1 MDITKLTD
9 NSNVLALLSG
19 EKYLS
24 EFSKKDQKEAINI
37 LNDSPSLM
45 MEYLSLDL
53 DDEID
58 LDLYDSDDLEELLFP
73 KLRANLMLLEH
84 AISIRPTWLNAF
96 DDSIISGKHILDSL
110 AHEFIYYVSEQ
121 DWVLDAMRSSH
132 ISDQFIFE
140 SIKLDGLYSTDI
152 KCAIISVLD
161 LSKTEITDK
170 AILALLIELRRIIE
184 KETEQGENSIV
195 YGDNGRFYHW
205 TERIGGGHLG
215 AGMSGVNTF
224 EKFVKAITARNSKKI
239 TSELG
244 LLKNCFEEYFKMLKK
259 ENIEDYVEEPIQAW
273 IDAFGQ

>member
-1 MDITKLTD
+1 
-9 NSNVLALLSG
+9 
-19 EKYLS
+19 
-24 EFSKKDQKEAINI
+24 
-37 LNDSPSLM
+37 
-45 MEYLSLDL
+45 
-53 DDEID
+53 
-58 LDLYDSDDLEELLFP
+58 
-73 KLRANLMLLEH
+73 
-84 AISIRPTWLNAF
+84 
-96 DDSIISGKHILDSL
+96 
-110 AHEFIYYVSEQ
+110 
-121 DWVLDAMRSSH
+121 MRSSH

-184 KETEQGENSIV
+184 KQTEQGENSIV

-239 TSELG
+239 TSELA
-244 LLKNCFEEYFKMLKK
+244 LLKNCFEDYFKMLKK
-259 ENIEDYVEEPIQAW
+259 ENMEFKFGAGAQFIVSKKQILQRPKEFYLKIIELLNYDINPIEGFV
-273 IDAFGQ
+273 IERFHSIILNGTI

>member
-9 NSNVLALLSG
+9 SSNVLALLSG
-19 EKYLS
+19 EKGLYD
-24 EFSKKDQKEAINI
+24 FSKKDQKEVISIINE
-37 LNDSPSLM
+37 SPQLM
-45 MEYLSLDL
+45 TKYLSLQL

-58 LDLYDSDDLEELLFP
+58 LGLYSSNELEKFLSP
-73 KLRANLMLLEH
+73 KLKASLEVLDY
-84 AISIRPTWLNAF
+84 AISIKPTWLSAF

-110 AHEFIYYVSEQ
+110 AHEFISYVSEQ

-170 AILALLIELRRIIE
+170 AILTLLIEFRKVID
-184 KETEQGENSIV
+184 KQTEQGENSIV

-239 TSELG
+239 TSELA
-244 LLKNCFEEYFKMLKK
+244 LLKNCFEDYFKMLKK
-259 ENIEDYVEEPIQAW
+259 ENMEFHVEEPIQAW
-273 IDAFGQ
+273 IDVFE